1 MTKKLIN
8 FSLYIRSTSLV
19 NGIDFT
25 VSPTVLFELQDGLYI
40 YKWEY
45 DPRQVFEVKVVLNNT
60 NNNQS
65 HILIEK
71 VTAGSFDI
79 TTDCL
84 TYGIYKRFDTNT
96 VERDTYGY
104 MSWPGEYRLKVRT
117 NPMSHKWLMNF
128 FKKSTQIPA
137 QYPG

>member
-8 FSLYIRSTSLV
+8 FSLYIRSNEIDGAV
-19 NGIDFT
+19 DFT
-25 VSPTVLFELQDGLYI
+25 VSPSVAPQEVKDNLYI
-40 YKWEY
+40 YTWEY
-45 DPRQVFEVKVVLNNT
+45 DPTKLFEVSVIMNSRGDGS
-60 NNNQS
+60 QS
-65 HILIEK
+65 HILIER

-84 TYGIYKRFDTNT
+84 TYGIYKRFDINT
-96 VERDTYGY
+96 VERGTYGY

-137 QYPG
+137 